1 MARSG
6 RVPNRWDPPTD
17 STMHDFTKSI
27 PKLLPHHA
35 LSGSFLPP
43 VAASPLSLSAASPLS
58 LSSRRR
64 RRRRRLGTRRRI
76 EKAKAVAR
84 DELGVVRAVEGRRRQ
99 IHGVVEAG
107 DAAD

>member
-1 MARSG
+1 MKTFCSQCKHRVG
-6 RVPNRWDPPTD
+6 RTVH
-17 STMHDFTKSI
+17 SFTKSI

-43 VAASPLSLSAASPLS
+43 VAASPLSPSAASPLS

-64 RRRRRLGTRRRI
+64 RRRI
-76 EKAKAVAR
+76 EKAEAVAR